1 MTKRAPY
8 ERKHLKPT
16 RRPMAGRSFP
26 VSGESQKDD
35 PPRAQKMMEGGYGMV
50 KSTRPKESA
59 IVKKSRAQLIQRLGI
74 LPRK

>member
-1 MTKRAPY
+1 
-8 ERKHLKPT
+8 
-16 RRPMAGRSFP
+16 
-26 VSGESQKDD
+26 
-35 PPRAQKMMEGGYGMV
+35 MMEGGYGMV